1 MSINSNENKDKIDL
15 NYNPIYKVNHI
26 ISDKI
31 QSIYIFLGNNKK
43 PDNKTDEK
51 ELFKNIFT
59 NEDIDYINKNNVNIV
74 YSEQQIHYDDQI
86 GVIKLKILSEMKNL
100 VSLGEIYLFCQK
112 IETLNSVNIYQTLT
126 QNKKINLTQ
135 IRLEQFMSNIISDE
149 NGILLKKSS
158 IKDLYSF
165 DDILELKLDNKKY
178 IVNNVLGQKFFL
190 LENEYPFICNPFNVK
205 DYDKLIERS
214 ARKSLTTLN
223 NHLLLS
229 TGNIINN
236 NIYLCLAD
244 DVLNYMNNNNLS
256 QDTALKIY
264 YPFLYNKNIHSLEE
278 LDERKIQLLD
288 ENNSLLSS
296 KTFNSFKIIDMFYD
310 VFKEKKTDL
319 VYNKKG
325 IKYIKAIIK
334 PEYDIKIPLETI
346 FKIIH
351 ATDSNPLIK
360 YNPSSRQ
367 ENIYRLYTDKIS
379 QDGRKIPYL
388 KKSTIFK
395 LMKNI
400 GKTKSVC
407 VFIEYEISNE
417 FQQIICEFEENGNI
431 IISSEFINIIA
442 ISEIQN
448 LFIKTINPIIQEVK
462 NYLEQSGYKLNLF
475 SSFGDENIEI
485 KQITYET
492 QIIINKSLN
501 LQKFQYCI
509 SNIFND
515 ESNEYKKGNINLRYK
530 RVSNFNKVTSQE
542 AFILEKQEQGY
553 RGEEI
558 IEALLE
564 NYPDD
569 LTRDQAIDLLKKIAN
584 EIQLERGV
592 RKTDIKI
599 KENPGF
605 KTTITL
611 DKQTNVATLIMENI
625 NDFNYLKVIPIYID
639 SIFRL
644 TQNINSTNYSVET
657 INNLCSKNEIAED
670 IVIPEIISPIE
681 SPISEIEVPIISDDD
696 NIEYKKLN
704 ESIGSEEEEKM
715 KNAVS
720 LFFGDDFGEEENI
733 GSEESIESAQ
743 FDSSGG
749 KKSSND
755 NSISSEKSDES
766 NKQIS
771 YPNEYS
777 SEESIESEKT
787 QKSIKSPEIES
798 PELISSQE
806 SSEKSSK
813 LSFPLSI
820 KNISEKQSEE
830 SIISNIPS
838 VSSIK
843 VTEKPESENKK
854 LLIIDSDSEKD
865 SISDKEY
872 ETIQGEDEITEKEDE
887 EVIDVD
893 KIKNNEGLE
902 KELDGMSLR
911 NYFQNKIEEYDS
923 PLIMK
928 QKVGNYSTYSKICQS
943 NQKRQP
949 VILTDDELNKI
960 NKDFKGFIRPED
972 VIKYGSDKNKQYNYV
987 CPRYWCLKTNSPV
1000 DPKDFK
1006 QVVENGKKTLV
1017 HPTCGKIID
1026 DDYIKP
1032 GHYIY
1037 EFYKPTSNNPNYK
1050 RYPGFQVDK
1059 HPKGYCL
1066 PCCFD
1071 KYLTVGRV
1079 KANNKCTG
1087 KVIPEE
1093 IKEKQE
1099 KEEDK
1104 EEDEY
1109 IKGPDKFPLKS
1120 GRWGY
1125 LPIALQKMLHEV
1137 NAECQLNKSNSNIK
1151 PFHPCLLRHGVE
1163 INQKQSFIS
1172 CISDALFF
1180 ATKLLDDNNKPT
1192 DKYAKILTIKEMK
1205 ERIIRSLNIDNF
1217 IKYQNGNLIT
1227 DFTDS
1232 NKIVEYNKYLDSKL
1246 FSKLNFENETDKLF
1260 YQKVLSAFENF
1271 IDYLNDDDTIIDYT
1285 YLWDIVCFP
1294 NKYLFGT
1301 SGINLIIFEIPED
1314 DITNNVKLICPS
1326 NHYTVSFYEARKP
1339 SLFLVKKDNFYE
1351 PLFSYTASKNKI
1363 SIVKLFSEFDTQLS
1377 KTMRAVLKEIVKPF
1391 LDTTCRPLSSM
1402 PKVYLFKNPIL
1413 LYNLVQK
1420 LDKYNYKIL
1429 KIVIN
1434 YNSKVIGVVAKN
1446 PENIT
1451 GFVPCYPSS
1460 INDNLKKDLDYVFIT
1475 NPDIWNTYEN
1485 TVKFLTKLETRSKV
1499 KRAQAEINCK
1509 PIFKIIEDGL
1519 VVGVLTETNQF
1530 IQLSEPISENE
1541 IDPRFNLPSFKD
1553 SNYII
1558 NKNNRP
1564 MVSSDTIIT
1573 TSNKVDKE
1581 RVDYINKI
1589 KLETNFYNVFRN
1601 TIRILLNDYENVK
1614 LREKI
1619 ENELAQDYI
1628 IYTEKLKNIDKY
1640 LRELGKNKIKFDGD
1654 NNFYKL
1660 IDNVSTCIIKDKD
1673 SCNNT
1678 PGLCAYTDNGK
1689 CILIL
1694 PKNNLI
1700 TNKINETIYYGKM
1713 ADELIRYNIIR
1724 SFILQPQQFISFGNI
1739 GYNLRDNEVILLQ
1752 SILTQEYFETMI
1764 PTIINQYVKFNSY
1777 DEVQPINTEVYDN
1790 RINSLDEAIGRKNI
1804 KECTKIENEEI
1815 KSNIWRNCFP
1825 KDYKEI
1831 QYSKFNY
1838 CTYIFIIDLIERK
1851 TGKKL
1856 SVNSLKNILYDEYK
1870 KYLDKYSDKIIDI
1883 LIMEGKKTLGD
1894 QVKAES
1900 LSFIN
1905 FIYTD
1910 NYFLTTFDLWLLVN
1924 KFEIPSFFICHKY
1937 LLQTNYK
1944 KHIFLGYGDRDDKK
1958 FAFIVIPGLRPENVP
1973 GYKLILTNNNEVFI
1987 PINDLNNS
1995 SGECNSKDRNIIGAL
2010 EDKQTIEEYLENF
2023 KKPLTTIYTLKK
2035 PVKHSMLS
2043 KKSQQL
2049 IIEEDESDI
2058 DNDKKSEIGI
2068 NLEKQKRKNLIIE
2081 EVTPVTQIAEITSKK
2096 TKKNKYETT
2105 PKKTK
2110 KNIMK
2115 RKLLIIDSSTSEN
2128 KDVN

>member
-1 MSINSNENKDKIDL
+1 MSINYNQNKDKIDL

-31 QSIYIFLGNNKK
+31 QTIYIFLGNNKK
-43 PDNKTDEK
+43 PDNETEEK
-51 ELFKNIFT
+51 LLFKNIFT
-59 NEDIDYINKNNVNIV
+59 SEDIDYINKNKVNIV
-74 YSEQQIHYDDQI
+74 YSEQQIYYDDQI

-112 IETLNSVNIYQTLT
+112 METLNSVNIYQTLT

-135 IRLEQFMSNIISDE
+135 IRLEQFMSNVMGDE
-149 NGILLKKSS
+149 NGVPLKKPE
-158 IKDLYSF
+158 IKDIYSY

-178 IVNNVLGQKFFL
+178 IVNNVLGQKFFIV
-190 LENEYPFICNPFNVK
+190 ENEYPFVSNPFNVK
-205 DYDKLIERS
+205 NYDKLIERS

-223 NHLLLS
+223 SHLLLS
-229 TGNIINN
+229 SGNIINN

-244 DVLNYMNNNNLS
+244 DVLNYMNTNNLS

-264 YPFLYNKNIHSLEE
+264 YPFLYNKNIHSLDE
-278 LDERKIQLLD
+278 LDQRKIQLLD

-296 KTFNSFKIIDMFYD
+296 KTLNSFKIIDMFYD
-310 VFKEKKTDL
+310 IYKENKSDL
-319 VYNKKG
+319 SYHKKG

-334 PEYDIKIPLETI
+334 PEFDIKIPLETI

-351 ATDSNPLIK
+351 ATEVNPLIK

-379 QDGRKIPYL
+379 QDGRKIPFL
-388 KKSTIFK
+388 KKAIIFK

-400 GKTKSVC
+400 GKTKSVSIY
-407 VFIEYEISNE
+407 IEYETNNE

-431 IISSEFINIIA
+431 IISSEFLNIIA
-442 ISEIQN
+442 ITEIQN

-475 SSFGDENIEI
+475 SSFSHENVEI
-485 KQITYET
+485 KQITYES

-509 SNIFND
+509 SNVFND
-515 ESNEYKKGNINLRYK
+515 ESNEYKKSEINLRYK

-569 LTRDQAIDLLKKIAN
+569 LTRTQAIDLLKKIAN
-584 EIQLERGV
+584 EIQVERGV

-605 KTTITL
+605 KTTIKL
-611 DKQTNVATLIMENI
+611 DKQTNIATLIMENI

-639 SIFRL
+639 TIFRL
-644 TQNINSTNYSVET
+644 TQNINSTNIPSQSIY
-657 INNLCSKNEIAED
+657 NLCSKNEVIED
-670 IVIPEIISPIE
+670 IVIPDIVSPIE
-681 SPISEIEVPIISDDD
+681 SQISEIEVPSIGDDD
-696 NIEYKKLN
+696 NVEYKKLN
-704 ESIGSEEEEKM
+704 ESLESEEEEKM

-720 LFFGDDFGEEENI
+720 LFFGDDFEEEENI
-733 GSEESIESAQ
+733 GSEESIESAP

-749 KKSSND
+749 KNTSD

-771 YPNEYS
+771 FPNENS

-787 QKSIKSPEIES
+787 QKYIKSPEIESPEIES
-798 PELISSQE
+798 PELISEQE
-806 SSEKSSK
+806 FSDKSSK

-830 SIISNIPS
+830 SIITNIPS

-843 VTEKPESENKK
+843 IKQKPISENKQ
-854 LLIIDSDSEKD
+854 LLAIDSDS
-865 SISDKEY
+865 DKED
-872 ETIQGEDEITEKEDE
+872 ESIQIEDKTSEKEDEEDE

-928 QKVGNYSTYSKICQS
+928 QKVGNYSIYSKICQS

-960 NKDFKGFIRPED
+960 NKEFKGFIRPED

-987 CPRYWCLKTNSPV
+987 CPRYWCLKTNSPI

-1006 QVVENGKKTLV
+1006 EVIENGKKTLI

-1026 DDYIKP
+1026 DKDDYIKP

-1071 KYLTVGRV
+1071 KYLTPSRV
-1079 KANNKCTG
+1079 TANNKCTG
-1087 KVIPEE
+1087 KVLPEN
-1093 IKEKQE
+1093 IKEKEE
-1099 KEEDK
+1099 KKEDK

-1151 PFHPCLLRHGVE
+1151 SFHPCLLRHGVE
-1163 INQKQSFIS
+1163 INQKQSFIA

-1180 ATKLLDDNNKPT
+1180 ATKLLDENNKPT

-1227 DFTDS
+1227 DFTDP
-1232 NKIVEYNKYLDSKL
+1232 NRNVDYDKYLDSKL
-1246 FSKLNFENETDKLF
+1246 FSKLNLNNETDKLF

-1285 YLWDIVCFP
+1285 YLWDIICFP

-1301 SGINLIIFEIPED
+1301 SGINLIIFDIPED
-1314 DITNNVKLICPS
+1314 DVTNNVRLICPT

-1339 SLFLVKKDNFYE
+1339 SLFLIKKDNYYE
-1351 PLFSYTASKNKI
+1351 PLYSYTASKNKI

-1391 LDTTCRPLSSM
+1391 LDTTCRPLNSM
-1402 PKVYLFKNPIL
+1402 PRTYLFKNPIL
-1413 LYNLVQK
+1413 LYKLVQK
-1420 LDKYNYKIL
+1420 LDKYDYKIL
-1429 KIVIN
+1429 KMIVN
-1434 YNSKVIGVVAKN
+1434 YNGKVIGILAKN

-1451 GFVPCYPSS
+1451 GFIPCYPSS
-1460 INDNLKKDLDYVFIT
+1460 INDNLKKDLDYVLIT

-1485 TVKFLTKLETRSKV
+1485 TVKFLNKLESRSKV
-1499 KRAQAEINCK
+1499 KMAKAEIPCK
-1509 PIFKIIEDGL
+1509 PIFKVIEDGL

-1530 IQLSEPISENE
+1530 IQLSEPTSENE
-1541 IDPRFNLPSFKD
+1541 IESKLNLPSFKD
-1553 SNYII
+1553 NNYII
-1558 NKNNRP
+1558 NKNSRP
-1564 MVSSDTIIT
+1564 MVSSDAIIT

-1601 TIRILLNDYENVK
+1601 TIRILLNDYENIK
-1614 LREKI
+1614 IREKI

-1628 IYTEKLKNIDKY
+1628 IYSDKLKNIDKY
-1640 LRELGKNKIKFDGD
+1640 LRELTKDKIKFDGD

-1660 IDNVSTCIIKDKD
+1660 INNVATCIIKDKE

-1694 PKNNLI
+1694 PRNNLI
-1700 TNKINETIYYGKM
+1700 TNKVNETIYYGKM

-1764 PTIINQYVKFNSY
+1764 PTIINKYVKFNSY
-1777 DEVQPINTEVYDN
+1777 DEVQPINTQTYDN
-1790 RINSLDEAIGRKNI
+1790 KINSLDEAIGRKNI

-1815 KSNIWRNCFP
+1815 VSNIWRNCFP
-1825 KDYKEI
+1825 KDFKEI

-1856 SVNSLKNILYDEYK
+1856 SVS
-1870 KYLDKYSDKIIDI
+1870 
-1883 LIMEGKKTLGD
+1883 
-1894 QVKAES
+1894 
-1900 LSFIN
+1900 
-1905 FIYTD
+1905 
-1910 NYFLTTFDLWLLVN
+1910 
-1924 KFEIPSFFICHKY
+1924 
-1937 LLQTNYK
+1937 
-1944 KHIFLGYGDRDDKK
+1944 
-1958 FAFIVIPGLRPENVP
+1958 
-1973 GYKLILTNNNEVFI
+1973 
-1987 PINDLNNS
+1987 
-1995 SGECNSKDRNIIGAL
+1995 
-2010 EDKQTIEEYLENF
+2010 
-2023 KKPLTTIYTLKK
+2023 
-2035 PVKHSMLS
+2035 
-2043 KKSQQL
+2043 
-2049 IIEEDESDI
+2049 
-2058 DNDKKSEIGI
+2058 
-2068 NLEKQKRKNLIIE
+2068 NL
-2081 EVTPVTQIAEITSKK
+2081 
-2096 TKKNKYETT
+2096 
-2105 PKKTK
+2105 
-2110 KNIMK
+2110 
-2115 RKLLIIDSSTSEN
+2115 
-2128 KDVN
+2128 